1 MLQDLNMWQ
10 VNLNRYL
17 LSRHVRG
24 GRSFPN
30 LDCWG
35 LVRDVYKSIGATLP
49 EFVDFEQCTMHKAAK
64 SCIAEHLF
72 FEVYEPQDFDVIA
85 FFRKNRLFHVGI
97 CYQNKILHT
106 TQNRNCRYE
115 PISNFLSHSDNI
127 CVRYYRCKLLYFHEK
142 T

>member
-1 MLQDLNMWQ
+1 MWQ

-64 SCIAEHLF
+64 SCIAENLF
-72 FEVYEPQDFDVIA
+72 FEVDELQDFDVIA

-127 CVRYYRCKLLYFHEK
+127 
-142 T
+142 